1 MPFETPTLPALVS
14 RIQVDM
20 ADEALRQSDA
30 RVLSRAHSGAAYGLY
45 GYQRWIAD
53 QILPDTAD
61 DETLERQAIL
71 RLRQPRNAAQPASG
85 SVRFTAAAG
94 AVLDADTVLQFSD
107 GRAYRVTQ
115 GLTTVAGNNVTTVEA
130 VEAGIL
136 GNADAG
142 LVMTAVQPIE
152 GIDSSFTVL
161 ADGLSGGT
169 AQESIESLRSRVV
182 RSYRV
187 IPHGGNQDDYVTWA
201 QEVPGVTRAWCVR
214 RYMGP
219 GTVAVFV
226 MRDNDATPVPDAE
239 QLAQVAAYIEP
250 LRPVTAELYVL
261 APVQKPVVYT
271 IRLTPDTSVV
281 RAAVEAQLL
290 DLHNRE
296 AGLGETL
303 LLTHIAE
310 SISGA
315 TGETD
320 HVLVSPEANV
330 EAIANELL
338 TFGGILWLS

>member
-1 MPFETPTLPALVS
+1 MPFETPTLPALVN
-14 RIQVDM
+14 RTQVDL
-20 ADEALRQSDA
+20 AGDALRQSDA

-45 GYQRWIAD
+45 GYQNWIAD

-61 DETLERQAIL
+61 EETLERQAIL
-71 RLRQPRNAAQPASG
+71 RLRQPRKPAQPATG
-85 SVRFTAAAG
+85 SVRFVAAAG
-94 AVLDADTVLQFSD
+94 AVLDADTILQFSD
-107 GRAYRVTQ
+107 GRFYRVTQ
-115 GLTTVAGNNVTTVEA
+115 GVTTVAGNNTTTVEA
-130 VEAGIL
+130 VDAGAL

-142 LVMTAVQPIE
+142 QVMTVVQPVE
-152 GIDSSFTVL
+152 GIDSSFTVI
-161 ADGLSGGT
+161 ADGLTGGI
-169 AQESIESLRSRVV
+169 ARESTESLRARVV

-201 QEVPGVTRAWCVR
+201 LDVPGVTRAWCVR

-219 GTVAVFV
+219 GTVAVFF
-226 MRDNDATPVPDAE
+226 MRDDDASPTPDAD

-261 APVQKPVVYT
+261 APVQKPVTYT
-271 IRLTPDTSVV
+271 ISLTPDTTAV
-281 RAAVEAQLL
+281 RAAVQAQLV

-310 SISGA
+310 AISRA

-320 HVLVSPEANV
+320 HVLISPTANV
-330 EAIANELL
+330 TAAANQLL
-338 TFGGILWLS
+338 TVGGILWSS

>member
-1 MPFETPTLPALVS
+1 MPFETPTLPELVN
-14 RIQVDM
+14 RTQVDL
-20 ADEALRQSDA
+20 ANEALRQSDA
-30 RVLSRAHSGAAYGLY
+30 QVLSRAHSGAAYGLY
-45 GYQRWIAD
+45 GYQSWIAD

-61 DETLERQAIL
+61 EETLERQAVL
-71 RLRQPRNAAQPASG
+71 RLRQPRNAAQPATG
-85 SVRFTAAAG
+85 SVSFTAAAG

-107 GRAYRVTQ
+107 GRSYRVTQ
-115 GLTTVAGNNVTTVEA
+115 GLTTVAGNNVATVEA
-130 VEAGIL
+130 VDAGIL

-161 ADGLSGGT
+161 ADGLSGGI
-169 AQESIESLRSRVV
+169 AQESIESLRARVV

-201 QEVPGVTRAWCVR
+201 LEVPGITRAWCVR
-214 RYMGP
+214 QYMGP

-226 MRDNDATPVPDAE
+226 MRDNDATPVPDNDE
-239 QLAQVAAYIEP
+239 RAQVADYIES

-261 APVQKPVVYT
+261 APVQKRVIYT
-271 IRLTPDTSVV
+271 IKLTPDTSTV
-281 RAAVEAQLL
+281 RAAVQAQLM

-310 SISGA
+310 AISGA

-320 HVLVSPEANV
+320 HVLSSPVANV
-330 EAIANELL
+330 QANPNQLL
-338 TFGGILWLS
+338 VFGGIVWSS